1 MQIIK
6 NKNGRAK
13 GKICVTETLASME
26 VGETW
31 TTSTNVVDYN
41 YLSTACSIMTKKNG
55 FIFQTSNRAELKGK
69 ITITRI
75 K

>member
-13 GKICVTETLASME
+13 GRVCVTKTLASME

-31 TTSTNVVDYN
+31 TTSSTVIDYN
-41 YLSTACSIMTKKNG
+41 YLTTACSIMTQKNG
-55 FIFQTSNRAELKGK
+55 YVFQTSNRAELKGK
-69 ITITRI
+69 ITITRT